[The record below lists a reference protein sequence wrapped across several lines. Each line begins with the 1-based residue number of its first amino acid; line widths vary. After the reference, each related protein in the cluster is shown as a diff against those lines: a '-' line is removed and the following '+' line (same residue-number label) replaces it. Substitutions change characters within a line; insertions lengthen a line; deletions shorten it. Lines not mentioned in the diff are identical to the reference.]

1 LVTPASA
8 EISVSRPKTM
18 NRNGMQ
24 AEDLALAFLLEQGLR
39 LRTRNYTCRMGEI
52 DLVLDEGDT
61 VVFVEVRQRRSQN
74 FGGAAE
80 SITVRK
86 RAKLLATAR
95 HFLANQRTLPACR
108 FDAVLVDGEGKVQ
121 WIRDAFGE

>member
-1 LVTPASA
+1 
-8 EISVSRPKTM
+8 M

-39 LRTRNYTCRMGEI
+39 LRTRNYTCRLGEI
-52 DLVLDEGDT
+52 DLVLDESNT

-80 SITVRK
+80 SITARK
-86 RAKLLATAR
+86 RSKLLATAR
-95 HFLANQRTLPACR
+95 HFLAGQRTLPACR

>member
-1 LVTPASA
+1 
-8 EISVSRPKTM
+8 
-18 NRNGMQ
+18 MQ

-39 LRTRNYTCRMGEI
+39 LRTRNYTCRLGEI
-52 DLVLDEGDT
+52 DLVLEEGNT

-86 RAKLLATAR
+86 RQVADDRASLSPVSALFPPVASMPCSWTERERCNGYAMPS
-95 HFLANQRTLPACR
+95 ANDRR
-108 FDAVLVDGEGKVQ
+108 V
-121 WIRDAFGE
+121 RD

>member
-1 LVTPASA
+1 
-8 EISVSRPKTM
+8 M

-39 LRTRNYTCRMGEI
+39 LRTRNYTCRLGEI
-52 DLVLDEGDT
+52 DLVLEEGNT
-61 VVFVEVRQRRSQN
+61 IVFVEVRQRRSQN

-95 HFLANQRTLPACR
+95 HFLAGRRTLPACR
-108 FDAVLVDGEGKVQ
+108 FDAVLVDGAGKVQ

>member
-1 LVTPASA
+1 MRVSANASGTQ
-8 EISVSRPKTM
+8 TM

-24 AEDLALAFLLEQGLR
+24 AEDLALAFLLERGLR
-39 LRTRNYTCRMGEI
+39 LRTRNYTCRLGEI
-52 DLVLDEGDT
+52 DLVLEEGNT

-86 RAKLLATAR
+86 RTKLLATAR
-95 HFLANQRTLPACR
+95 HFLARQRTLPACR

>member
-1 LVTPASA
+1 
-8 EISVSRPKTM
+8 M

-24 AEDLALAFLLEQGLR
+24 AEDLALAFLLQQGLR
-39 LRTRNYTCRMGEI
+39 LRTRNYTCRLGEI
-52 DLVLDEGDT
+52 DLVLEEGNT

-95 HFLANQRTLPACR
+95 HFLARQHTLPACR